1 MAILFYDS
9 ISLDKQ
15 EIQDVSLQKLTSDP
29 GVGAGRYQGRII
41 FTQDSSNPSLA
52 GTLSY
57 FDGTDWINLDGVGAV
72 TSVSTIT
79 TGTSTGAPLV
89 IDPVAGTGAV
99 TIQAMEYAGGQNV
112 GYVPSGSGG
121 TATLYLDGSGN
132 WSTPV
137 GGMTN
142 WNIDGDSGTV
152 QVVSDGQTV
161 DILGGTKM
169 TTVASATR
177 TITIN
182 HDDTSRS
189 DTTSAAS
196 PAFGATFTALTSIT
210 SSATGH
216 VTGVNTV
223 TYTLPNYT
231 DNNTTYTL
239 PVVASAT
246 ANTSSIVLTGFNP
259 TSTDKVNFQGTSAGI
274 KITDSPG
281 NNGTI
286 TLDLQDDVTISTSL
300 TVGGT
305 TTLGNTLDVTSS
317 TTLGGTLAVTGVA
330 TFTEIPVIPSTLP
343 TSNSQAA
350 NKAYV
355 DDVLTGGVV
364 FQGTYD
370 ASTVPGNPDLT
381 TQGAGGSI
389 AVYKGWAYTV
399 DTAGTFFGEDV
410 EIGDLL
416 IANVDMA
423 VGTSALANW
432 SVLQNNVVE
441 ATDSIFGIAKFIG
454 GNGFETTMTTAG
466 EPKLAPHT
474 ISYTTSADNVPT
486 ITTNAFGVV
495 TAITDTPI
503 NILASQVSNFEA
515 TTKTVVNSLR
525 KSMPIPTGGAS
536 TSPVTVTLQ
545 HDLNNA
551 NLSVQVYNAS
561 TYDTVYPQISR
572 LDDNNVDIT
581 FAQTPAN
588 NAFTALIF

>member
-41 FTQDSSNPSLA
+41 FTQDSSNPTLA

-72 TSVSTIT
+72 TSVATIA
-79 TGTSTGAPLV
+79 TGTSSGAPL
-89 IDPVAGTGAV
+89 IITPTTGAV
-99 TIQAMEYAGGQNV
+99 TVQAMEYNGGQNV
-112 GYVPSGSGG
+112 GYVPAGSGG
-121 TATLYLDGSGN
+121 SATLYLDGSGN

-137 GGMTN
+137 GGMTS
-142 WNIDGDSGTV
+142 WNIDGDSGPV
-152 QVVSDGQTV
+152 QIVGDTQTV

-196 PAFGATFTALTSIT
+196 PAFGGTFTALTSIT

-216 VTGVNTV
+216 VTGVNTA

-246 ANTSSIVLTGFNP
+246 ANTSSIVLTGLNP
-259 TSTDKVNFQGTSAGI
+259 TSTDTVSFQGTSAGI

-286 TLDLQDDVTISTSL
+286 TLDLQDDVTIATSL

-343 TSNSQAA
+343 TSNNQAA

-389 AVYKGWAYTV
+389 AVEKGWAYTV
-399 DTAGTFFGEDV
+399 DAAGTFFGEDV
-410 EIGDLL
+410 EVGDLL
-416 IANVDMA
+416 IANVNMA
-423 VGTSALANW
+423 EGTSALANW

-441 ATDSIFGIAKFIG
+441 ATDAIFGIAKFTG

-474 ISYTTSADNVPT
+474 ITYTTSANNVPT

-495 TAITDTPI
+495 TAIVDTPI
-503 NILASQVSNFEA
+503 NIPSTQVSNFTA
-515 TTKTVVNSLR
+515 ATKTVVNSLR
-525 KSMPIPTGGAS
+525 KSMSIPTGGAS
-536 TSPVTVTLQ
+536 TSPVTVTLN
-545 HDLNNA
+545 HGLNNA

-572 LDDNNVDIT
+572 TDNNNVAIT

>member
-15 EIQDVSLQKLTSDP
+15 EIQDVSLQKLPSDP

-41 FTQDSSNPSLA
+41 FTQDSSNPTLA

-57 FDGTDWINLDGVGAV
+57 FDGSDWINLDGVGAV
-72 TSVSTIT
+72 TSVT
-79 TGTSTGAPLV
+79 TVTPGTSTGAPLV
-89 IDPVAGTGAV
+89 IDPVGGTGAV
-99 TIQAMEYAGGQNV
+99 TIKAMEYNGGQNV

-142 WNIDGDSGTV
+142 WNIDGDSGPV

-169 TTVASATR
+169 TTVASASR

-182 HDDTSRS
+182 HDDTSRT

-196 PAFGATFTALTSIT
+196 PAFGGTFTALTSIT

-216 VTGVNTV
+216 VTAVNTA
-223 TYTLPNYT
+223 TYTLPTYT

-239 PVVASAT
+239 PVVSSAT
-246 ANTSSIVLTGFNP
+246 ANTSSIVLTGLNP
-259 TSTDKVNFQGTSAGI
+259 SSTDTVNFQGTSAGI
-274 KITDSPG
+274 KITDSPSSS
-281 NNGTI
+281 TI
-286 TLDLQDDVTISTSL
+286 TLDLQDDVTIATSL

-305 TTLGNTLDVTSS
+305 TTLGNTLDVTGS

-330 TFTEIPVIPSTLP
+330 TFAEIPVIPVTLP
-343 TSNSQAA
+343 TAANQAA

-364 FQGTYD
+364 FQGPYNPNTD
-370 ASTVPGNPDLT
+370 TPGLDGTNA
-381 TQGAGGSI
+381 TQI
-389 AVYKGWAYTV
+389 AVEKGWAYTV
-399 DTAGTFFGEDV
+399 SAAGTFFTEDV
-410 EIGDLL
+410 EVGDLL
-416 IANVDMA
+416 IANDNFPTP
-423 VGTSALANW
+423 GSSSLTDW

-441 ATDSIFGIAKFIG
+441 ATDSIFGIAKFTG
-454 GNGFETTMTTAG
+454 GNGFESAMTTAG
-466 EPKLAPHT
+466 EPKLADHSFT
-474 ISYTTSADNVPT
+474 YTTSANNVPT

-495 TAITDTPI
+495 TDITDTLIDIP
-503 NILASQVSNFEA
+503 ASQVSNFTA
-515 TTKTVVNSLR
+515 ATKTVVNSLR

-536 TSPVTVTLQ
+536 SSPVTVTLN
-545 HDLNNA
+545 HALNNA

-561 TYDTVYPQISR
+561 TYDTAYPQISR
-572 LDDNNVDIT
+572 TDNNNVAIT

>member
-15 EIQDVSLQKLTSDP
+15 EIQNVSLQKLGSNP
-29 GVGAGRYQGRII
+29 VAGADSYQGRII
-41 FTQDSSNPSLA
+41 FTKDSSNPTLA

-57 FDGTDWINLDGVGAV
+57 FDGSDWINLDGIGAV
-72 TSVSTIT
+72 TSVATIS
-79 TGTSTGAPLV
+79 TGTSIGAPL
-89 IDPVAGTGAV
+89 IITPTTGAV
-99 TIQAMEYAGGQNV
+99 TVQAMEYAGGQNI
-112 GYVPSGSGG
+112 GYVPQGSGG
-121 TATLYLDGSGN
+121 TATVYLDGSGN

-142 WNIDGDSGTV
+142 WNIDGDSGPV

-169 TTVASATR
+169 TTVASASR

-216 VTGVNTV
+216 VTGVNTA

-239 PVVASAT
+239 PVVSSAT
-246 ANTSSIVLTGFNP
+246 ANTSTIVLTGFDP
-259 TSTDKVNFQGTSAGI
+259 ASTDVVQFQGTSAGI
-274 KITDSPG
+274 KITDSPS
-281 NNGTI
+281 TSKI
-286 TLDLQDDVTISTSL
+286 TFDLQDDVTIATSL

-343 TSNSQAA
+343 TAANQAA

-370 ASTVPGNPDLT
+370 ASTVPGSPDLT
-381 TQGAGGSI
+381 SASSI
-389 AVYKGWAYTV
+389 VVEKGWAYSV

-410 EIGDLL
+410 EVGDLL

-423 VGTSALANW
+423 SGASTLVKW

-441 ATDSIFGIAKFIG
+441 ATATIFGIAKFTG
-454 GNGFETTMTTAG
+454 GNGFESSMTTAG

-474 ISYTTSADNVPT
+474 IGYTTSADNVPT

-495 TAITDTPI
+495 TAIIDTPI
-503 NILASQVSNFEA
+503 NILANQVSNFEA

-536 TSPVTVTLQ
+536 TSPVTVTLN
-545 HDLNNA
+545 HGLNNA

-561 TYDTVYPQISR
+561 TYDTAYPQISR
-572 LDDNNVDIT
+572 TDNNNVAIT

>member
-15 EIQDVSLQKLTSDP
+15 EIQDVSLQKLGSNP
-29 GVGAGRYQGRII
+29 VAGADSYQGRII
-41 FTQDSSNPSLA
+41 FTKDSSNPTTA

-57 FDGTDWINLDGVGAV
+57 FDGSDWINLDGIGAV
-72 TSVSTIT
+72 TSVATIS
-79 TGTSTGAPLV
+79 TGTSTGAPL
-89 IDPVAGTGAV
+89 IITPTTGAV
-99 TIQAMEYAGGQNV
+99 TVQAMEYDGGQNI
-112 GYVPSGSGG
+112 GYVPQGSGG

-142 WNIDGDSGTV
+142 WNIDGDSGPV

-169 TTVASATR
+169 TTVASASR

-216 VTGVNTV
+216 VTGVNTA

-231 DNNTTYTL
+231 DSNTTYTL
-239 PVVASAT
+239 PVVASGT
-246 ANTSSIVLTGFNP
+246 ANTSSIVLTGLNP
-259 TSTDKVNFQGTSAGI
+259 TSTDTVSFQGTSAGI

-286 TLDLQDDVTISTSL
+286 TLDLQDDVTIATSL

-317 TTLGGTLAVTGVA
+317 TTLGGTLAVTGIA

-343 TSNSQAA
+343 TSNNQAA

-370 ASTVPGNPDLT
+370 ASTVPGSPDLT
-381 TQGAGGSI
+381 SASSI
-389 AVYKGWAYTV
+389 AVSKGWAYSV

-410 EIGDLL
+410 EVGDLL

-423 VGTSALANW
+423 SGASTLVKW

-441 ATDSIFGIAKFIG
+441 ATDSIFGIAKFTG
-454 GNGFETTMTTAG
+454 GNGFESAMTTAG
-466 EPKLAPHT
+466 EPKLADHSFT
-474 ISYTTSADNVPT
+474 YTTTANNVPT
-486 ITTNAFGVV
+486 IVTNSFGVV

-503 NILASQVSNFEA
+503 NIPSTQVSNFTA
-515 TTKTVVNSLR
+515 TTKAVVNSLR

-536 TSPVTVTLQ
+536 TSPVTVTLN
-545 HDLNNA
+545 HALNNA

-561 TYDTVYPQISR
+561 TYDTAYPQISR
-572 LDDNNVDIT
+572 TDNNNVAIT